1 MIADLIDGKK
11 IVSTGMMRE
20 RERCEQALTLAASG
34 HTVSLV
40 SSGDAGVYGMA
51 GLAIELREKLG
62 VVSPIEIIPGMTAST
77 AASAAMGAPLML
89 DFAVISLSDLLVPW
103 DMIRKRLSAVAQADL
118 VVALYNPK
126 SKKRVTQLEEAA
138 QIFRSLRSDSTPVG
152 IATAVGSPEQSIVL
166 TDLKHFL
173 DFEINM
179 RSVVIIGNSTSRIVD
194 SFFITPRGYL

>member
-1 MIADLIDGKK
+1 
-11 IVSTGMMRE
+11 MMRE
-20 RERCEQALTLAASG
+20 RERCEDALRLADSG
-34 HTVSLV
+34 NTVSLV
-40 SSGDAGVYGMA
+40 SSGDAGIYGMA

-62 VVSPIEIIPGMTAST
+62 LAMPIEIIPGVTAST

-103 DMIRKRLSAVAQADL
+103 DMIRKRLHAVAQADL
-118 VVALYNPK
+118 VVALYNPR

-138 QIFRSLRSDSTPVG
+138 QIFRSARSDSTPVG
-152 IATAVGSPEQSIVL
+152 IATAVGSSGQSIVFS
-166 TDLKHFL
+166 DLAHFL
-173 DFEINM
+173 DLEINM